1 MVFTQEIEVAPEPE
15 LGPGWRKM
23 ETKVDNRVVKTKT
36 RYWNPKGE
44 ELTYKEV
51 KKIIEGVKKRKSGP
65 RLSAELES
73 PPKKTHLAL
82 KEDDKKKKRTTM
94 VTKEKAEAILANEKG
109 SKKVRKCEKHQ
120 VVFKSENEEEA
131 HMEEFHKKKTTL
143 DLGVRN
149 NEVQSHAVQK
159 VEKKKKRESLN
170 DNIPAV
176 AKSPPVMQQDEV
188 QAKYSHLVVTVVPP
202 GPPPGPHLPSS
213 SSIAAKRLPPPG
225 PPSTTRPPPPLSP
238 AELAVI
244 RCDQCEYSAKS
255 KKRLKKH
262 MEAHTMPD
270 VKARAVLEDLG
281 NLSIDGVFESFN
293 GEDMNSSDELNTA
306 RVVEVEDEFEVEEVR
321 TVFSGRPSGEHNSY
335 NGSED
340 EGEVEVDRR
349 SPEEITLA
357 SETEE
362 EPEEITLDE
371 GDEGELENPKK
382 SVIDKAKQEEEEL
395 AKMEEMDG
403 LLAKSEFVEQMMESK
418 SMLAR

>member
-1 MVFTQEIEVAPEPE
+1 MPE
-15 LGPGWRKM
+15 
-23 ETKVDNRVVKTKT
+23 
-36 RYWNPKGE
+36 
-44 ELTYKEV
+44 
-51 KKIIEGVKKRKSGP
+51 
-65 RLSAELES
+65 
-73 PPKKTHLAL
+73 
-82 KEDDKKKKRTTM
+82 
-94 VTKEKAEAILANEKG
+94 
-109 SKKVRKCEKHQ
+109 
-120 VVFKSENEEEA
+120 
-131 HMEEFHKKKTTL
+131 
-143 DLGVRN
+143 
-149 NEVQSHAVQK
+149 
-159 VEKKKKRESLN
+159 
-170 DNIPAV
+170 
-176 AKSPPVMQQDEV
+176 
-188 QAKYSHLVVTVVPP
+188 
-202 GPPPGPHLPSS
+202 
-213 SSIAAKRLPPPG
+213 
-225 PPSTTRPPPPLSP
+225 
-238 AELAVI
+238 
-244 RCDQCEYSAKS
+244 
-255 KKRLKKH
+255 
-262 MEAHTMPD
+262 

-321 TVFSGRPSGEHNSY
+321 TVFSGRASEEHNSY